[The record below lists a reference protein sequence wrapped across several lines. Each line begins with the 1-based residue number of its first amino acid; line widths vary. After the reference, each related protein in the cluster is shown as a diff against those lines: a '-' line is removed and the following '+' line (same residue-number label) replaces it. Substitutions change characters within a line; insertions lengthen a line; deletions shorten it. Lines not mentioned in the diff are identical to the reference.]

1 MWNTVRVRKK
11 SFTGKHNFIMKSNKD
26 KKDELFIE
34 RLELMNSYIT
44 QKYQLETLIKSGCL
58 HLAKTRYVDRRP
70 NYISTLQ
77 LPTSDSDKET
87 KALYNVKLVEDDTV
101 EDSEKENVAN
111 KENVNNS
118 NKKETKKSSENK
130 HEGSHFELIKQEDVK
145 ENPLRWFG
153 VLVSQSLRSAQ
164 TDFQRC
170 ISLSVQIANV
180 QLKLKKLED
189 KLKEER

>member
-1 MWNTVRVRKK
+1 
-11 SFTGKHNFIMKSNKD
+11 MKFNKD

-101 EDSEKENVAN
+101 KDSE